1 MGIIIMTHRVN
12 TLNQTIIEKNM
23 KFNDWHDTDPALI
36 LTLNKTE
43 LKNRWQDLH
52 QADLAQMPSGDLL
65 DAWLAFHNGQFAEA
79 AKMGRGLGV
88 KGLSVLLRSVVAY
101 TDYVCEDDNE
111 STQLLQDAY
120 QYGVEICE
128 DSHFDYNCEF
138 TTALTMGRYSQS
150 ISVTK
155 ALHQGMGGKIK
166 SRLTAVLDH
175 QPDHAEAHIAMAL
188 YHAEVINKV
197 GATLG
202 GITYGAKAKSALQH
216 IEQALNLAPTAI
228 NLIEA
233 GNAYIL
239 LKEKNAVDKATDLYR
254 RAAGMEP
261 LDALQAMDIDF
272 AQSQLD

>member
-1 MGIIIMTHRVN
+1 
-12 TLNQTIIEKNM
+12 M
-23 KFNDWHDTDPALI
+23 KFNDWHDTDPDFI
-36 LTLNKTE
+36 LTLSKSE
-43 LKNRWQDLH
+43 LKERWPQLH
-52 QADLAQMPSGDLL
+52 QADLAQLPSGDLL
-65 DAWLAFHNGQFAEA
+65 DAWLAFHQGHFADA
-79 AKMGRGLGV
+79 ARMGRGLGI
-88 KGLSVLLRSVVAY
+88 KGLPVLLRSVVAY
-101 TDYVCEDDNE
+101 TDYICENDNV
-111 STQLLQDAY
+111 STELLNDAY
-120 QYGVEICE
+120 LHGVNLCE

-166 SRLTAVLDH
+166 SRLSAVLEH
-175 QPDHAEAHIAMAL
+175 QPKHAEAHMAMAL
-188 YHAEVINKV
+188 YHAEIINKV

-202 GITYGAKAKSALQH
+202 GITYGAKAKLAHEH
-216 IEQALNLAPTAI
+216 IDQALSLAPTPI

-239 LKEKNAVDKATDLYR
+239 LKEKDAVSQATELYQQ
-254 RAAGMEP
+254 AANQKP

>member
-1 MGIIIMTHRVN
+1 
-12 TLNQTIIEKNM
+12 M
-23 KFNDWHDTDPALI
+23 KFNDWHDTDPEF
-36 LTLNKTE
+36 TLSLSKADV
-43 LKNRWQDLH
+43 KHRWQALH
-52 QADLAQMPSGDLL
+52 QADLAQMPAGDLL
-65 DAWLAFHNGQFAEA
+65 DAWLSFHNGHFAEA
-79 AKMGRGLGV
+79 AKMGRGIGV
-88 KGLSVLLRSVVAY
+88 KGLPVLLRSVVAY
-101 TDYVCEDDNE
+101 TDYVCEDDQV

-166 SRLTAVLDH
+166 SRLTAVLEH

-202 GITYGAKAKSALQH
+202 GITYGAKPKLALQH
-216 IEQALNLAPTAI
+216 LEQALSLAPTAI

-239 LKEKNAVDKATDLYR
+239 LKEKDAVSKATDLYR
-254 RAAGMEP
+254 QAAEMKP
-261 LDALQAMDIDF
+261 LDSLQAMDIDF
-272 AQSQLD
+272 AESQLD

>member
-1 MGIIIMTHRVN
+1 
-12 TLNQTIIEKNM
+12 M
-23 KFNDWHDTDPALI
+23 KFNDWHDTDPAFI
-36 LTLNKTE
+36 QDFNKTE
-43 LKNRWQDLH
+43 LKERWQELH
-52 QADLAQMPSGDLL
+52 QADLAQLPSGDLL
-65 DAWLAFHNGQFAEA
+65 DAWLAFHQGHFAKA
-79 AKMGRGLGV
+79 AKMGRGLGI
-88 KGLSVLLRSVVAY
+88 KGLPVLLRSVVAY
-101 TDYVCEDDNE
+101 TDYVCEDDKV

-120 QYGVEICE
+120 HYGVDTNE

-166 SRLTAVLDH
+166 SRLTAVLEH
-175 QPDHAEAHIAMAL
+175 QPDHAEAHIAMAM

-202 GITYGAKAKSALQH
+202 GITYGAKAKLAHEHIDRALS
-216 IEQALNLAPTAI
+216 LAPTAI
-228 NLIEA
+228 NQIEA

-239 LKEKNAVDKATDLYR
+239 LKEKDAVKKATELYQQ
-254 RAAGMEP
+254 AANQKP

-272 AQSQLD
+272 ARSQLD

>member
-1 MGIIIMTHRVN
+1 
-12 TLNQTIIEKNM
+12 M
-23 KFNDWHDTDPALI
+23 KFNDWHDTDSAFI
-36 LTLNKTE
+36 LDLDKATLKQ
-43 LKNRWQDLH
+43 RWQDLH
-52 QADLAQMPSGDLL
+52 RADLASMPSGDLL
-65 DAWLAFHNGQFAEA
+65 DAWLAFHNGHFAQA
-79 AKMGRGLGV
+79 AQIGRGLGV
-88 KGLSVLLRSVVAY
+88 KGLPVLLRSVVAY
-101 TDYVCEDDNE
+101 TDYVCEDDTV
-111 STQLLQDAY
+111 STQLLHDGY
-120 QYGVEICE
+120 QYGVDICE

-166 SRLTAVLDH
+166 SRLSAVLEH
-175 QPDHAEAHIAMAL
+175 QPEHAEAHIAMAL

-202 GITYGAKAKSALQH
+202 GITYGAKAKLALEH
-216 IEQALNLAPTAI
+216 IDQALSLAPTAI

-239 LKEKNAVDKATDLYR
+239 LKEKDAVKKATALYQQ
-254 RAAGMEP
+254 AAEMKP
-261 LDALQAMDIDF
+261 LDSLQAMDIEF

>member
-1 MGIIIMTHRVN
+1 
-12 TLNQTIIEKNM
+12 M
-23 KFNDWHDTDPALI
+23 KFNDWHDTDPAFI
-36 LTLNKTE
+36 LDLSKAE
-43 LKNRWQDLH
+43 LKNRWLELH
-52 QADLAQMPSGDLL
+52 QADLAQIPSGDLL
-65 DAWLAFHNGQFAEA
+65 DAWLTFHNGHFAQA
-79 AKMGRGLGV
+79 AKMGRGLGI
-88 KGLSVLLRSVVAY
+88 KGLPVLLRSVVAY
-101 TDYVCEDDNE
+101 TDYVCEDDKV
-111 STQLLQDAY
+111 STKLLHDAY
-120 QYGVEICE
+120 HYGVETSE

-166 SRLTAVLDH
+166 SRLTSVLEH
-175 QPDHAEAHIAMAL
+175 QPEHAEAHIAMAM

-202 GITYGAKAKSALQH
+202 GITYGAKAKSALHH
-216 IEQALNLAPTAI
+216 IEQALSLAPTAI

-239 LKEKNAVDKATDLYR
+239 LKEKDAVKKATKLYQQ
-254 RAAGMEP
+254 AADMKP

>member
-1 MGIIIMTHRVN
+1 MGIIIRTHRVN
-12 TLNQTIIEKNM
+12 TLIDKKTEKNM
-23 KFNDWHDTDPALI
+23 KFNDWHDTDTEF
-36 LTLNKTE
+36 TLSLSKSD
-43 LKNRWQDLH
+43 LKDRWQGLH
-52 QADLAQMPSGDLL
+52 QADLAPLPSGDLL
-65 DAWLAFHNGQFAEA
+65 DAWLAFHNGHFSQAG
-79 AKMGRGLGV
+79 KMGRGLGI
-88 KGLSVLLRSVVAY
+88 KGLPVLLRSVVAY
-101 TDYVCEDDNE
+101 TDYVCEDDKV
-111 STQLLQDAY
+111 STELLHDAY
-120 QYGVEICE
+120 IYGVDLCE

-166 SRLTAVLDH
+166 SRLSAVLEH

-202 GITYGAKAKSALQH
+202 GITYGAKAKLAYEHIDRALT
-216 IEQALNLAPTAI
+216 LAPTAI

-239 LKEKNAVDKATDLYR
+239 LKDKNAVDKATELYQQ
-254 RAAGMEP
+254 AADKKP
-261 LDALQAMDIDF
+261 LDALQTMDIDF
-272 AQSQLD
+272 AQSQI